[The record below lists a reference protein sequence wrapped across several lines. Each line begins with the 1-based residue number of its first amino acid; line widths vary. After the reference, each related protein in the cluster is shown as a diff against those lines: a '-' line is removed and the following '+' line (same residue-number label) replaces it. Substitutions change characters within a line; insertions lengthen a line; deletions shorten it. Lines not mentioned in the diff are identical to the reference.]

1 MSDTIQPRN
10 TDDLRAAM
18 EAEVRELER
27 DLLALEGEESAAR
40 QVLGELSLVI
50 QQKRGRMN
58 ALQTALESM

>member
-1 MSDTIQPRN
+1 VSDTIQPRN